1 VRVAV
6 IGAGAMGKWLANFAK
21 RNLGEV
27 TVADIKSAKAKDVAS
42 EVGASAKPIKEAAA
56 RAELLLI
63 AVPISKTPET
73 VKSLAEIVPK
83 DALLADVASV
93 KSDVVDVMRKIKNN
107 IELVSVHPLFGPGA
121 VSIAGK
127 DIVVV
132 PVKHGKRYLELKKRL
147 VELGA
152 RVTEMEAEQHDRLM
166 AIIQCMT
173 HFVLLAYLTA
183 IKSMKELKL
192 AKEIRT
198 PMFAAL
204 TSLAKAVLA
213 GNPELY
219 GELQVHNRYAQIVRS
234 SMIETCR
241 MLDIAFSA
249 GDAKSAEV
257 IFKEA
262 LAPFGAGEAK
272 QAYQELYKKFEGGI
286 T

>member
-1 VRVAV
+1 MRVAV

-21 RNLGEV
+21 HNLGEV
-27 TVADIKSAKAKDVAS
+27 TVADINSARAKDVAS
-42 EVGASAKPIKEAAA
+42 ELGASAKPIKEAAA
-56 RAELLLI
+56 QAELLLI

-73 VKSLAEIVPK
+73 VRSLAEIAPK

-93 KSDVVDVMRKIKNN
+93 KSDVVDVMRKIKTN

-132 PVKHGKRYLELKKRL
+132 PVKPGKRYSELKKRM

-152 RVTEMEAEQHDRLM
+152 RVTEMDAEQHDRLM

-183 IKSMKELKL
+183 IKSMKELKR

-204 TSLAKAVLA
+204 TNLAKAVLA

-219 GELQVHNRYAQIVRS
+219 GELQVHNRYAKIVRS
-234 SMIETCR
+234 SMLEACR
-241 MLDIAFSA
+241 LLDIAFSA
-249 GDAKSAEV
+249 GDAKSAKT
-257 IFKEA
+257 IFKEV
-262 LAPFGAGEAK
+262 LAPFGAEEAK
-272 QAYQELYKKFEGGI
+272 QAYQELYKKFDGGI

>member
-1 VRVAV
+1 MRVAV

-42 EVGASAKPIKEAAA
+42 ELGASAKPIKEAAA
-56 RAELLLI
+56 QAELLLI

-73 VKSLAEIVPK
+73 IKSLAEIAPN

-93 KSDVVDVMRKIKNN
+93 KSDVVDVMRKIKTN

-132 PVKHGKRYLELKKRL
+132 PVKPGKRYSELKKRL

-152 RVTEMEAEQHDRLM
+152 RVTEMDAEQHDRLM

-183 IKSMKELKL
+183 IKSMKGLKL

-204 TSLAKAVLA
+204 TSLAKAVLV

-219 GELQVHNRYAQIVRS
+219 GELQVHNRYAKIVRS
-234 SMIETCR
+234 SMLEACR
-241 MLDIAFSA
+241 SLDTAFSA
-249 GDAKSAEV
+249 GNAKSAKT

-262 LAPFGAGEAK
+262 LAPFGAEETK

>member
-1 VRVAV
+1 MRVAV

-27 TVADIKSAKAKDVAS
+27 IVADIKSARAKDVAS
-42 EVGASAKPIKEAAA
+42 ELDASAKPIKEAAA
-56 RAELLLI
+56 QAELLLI

-73 VKSLAEIVPK
+73 VKSLAEIAQK

-93 KSDVVDVMRKIKNN
+93 KSDVVDVMRKIKTN

-132 PVKHGKRYLELKKRL
+132 PVKPGKRYSELKKRL

-152 RVTEMEAEQHDRLM
+152 RVTEMDAEQHDRLM
-166 AIIQCMT
+166 AMIQCMT

-183 IKSMKELKL
+183 IKSMKGLKL
-192 AKEIRT
+192 AREIRT

-213 GNPELY
+213 GNPELC
-219 GELQVHNRYAQIVRS
+219 GELQVHNRYAKIVRS
-234 SMIETCR
+234 SMIEACR
-241 MLDIAFSA
+241 SLDIAFSA
-249 GDAKSAEV
+249 GDAKSAKT

-262 LAPFGAGEAK
+262 LAPFGAEEAK
-272 QAYQELYKKFEGGI
+272 QAYRELYKKFEGGI

>member
-21 RNLGEV
+21 QNLGEV
-27 TVADIKSAKAKDVAS
+27 TVADINSTRAEDVAS
-42 EVGASAKPIKEAAA
+42 ELGASAKPIKEAAA
-56 RAELLLI
+56 QAELLLI

-73 VKSLAEIVPK
+73 VKSLAEIAPK
-83 DALLADVASV
+83 NALLADVASV
-93 KSDVVDVMRKIKNN
+93 KSDVVDVMRKIKTN

-132 PVKHGKRYLELKKRL
+132 PVKPGKRYLELKKRL

-152 RVTEMEAEQHDRLM
+152 RVTEMDAEQHDRLM

-219 GELQVHNRYAQIVRS
+219 GELQVHNRYAKIVRS
-234 SMIETCR
+234 SMLEACR
-241 MLDIAFSA
+241 SLDIAFSA
-249 GDAKSAEV
+249 GDAKSAKT

-262 LAPFGAGEAK
+262 LAPFGAEEAK
-272 QAYQELYKKFEGGI
+272 QAYQELYKKFDGGI

>member
-21 RNLGEV
+21 QNLGEV
-27 TVADIKSAKAKDVAS
+27 TVADINSARAKDVAS
-42 EVGASAKPIKEAAA
+42 ELGASAKPIKEAAA
-56 RAELLLI
+56 HAELLLI

-73 VKSLAEIVPK
+73 VKSLAEISPK
-83 DALLADVASV
+83 NALLADVASV
-93 KSDVVDVMRKIKNN
+93 KGDVVDVMRKIKTN
-107 IELVSVHPLFGPGA
+107 IELVSVHPLFGPGT

-132 PVKHGKRYLELKKRL
+132 PVKPGKRYSELKKRL

-152 RVTEMEAEQHDRLM
+152 RVTEMDAEQHDRLM

-213 GNPELY
+213 GDPELY
-219 GELQVHNRYAQIVRS
+219 GELQVHNRYAKIVRS
-234 SMIETCR
+234 SMLEACR
-241 MLDIAFSA
+241 SLDIAFSA
-249 GDAKSAEV
+249 GDAKSAKT

-262 LAPFGAGEAK
+262 LAPFGAEEAK
-272 QAYQELYKKFEGGI
+272 QAYQELYKKFDGGI

>member
-21 RNLGEV
+21 RNFGEV
-27 TVADIKSAKAKDVAS
+27 TVADIKPAKAKDVAS
-42 EVGASAKPIKEAAA
+42 EIGANAKPIKEAAA
-56 RAELLLI
+56 QAELLLI

-127 DIVVV
+127 DMIVV
-132 PVKHGKRYLELKKRL
+132 PVKPGKRYSELKKRL

-152 RVTEMEAEQHDRLM
+152 RVTEMDAEQHDRLM

-183 IKSMKELKL
+183 IKSMKGLKL

-219 GELQVHNRYAQIVRS
+219 GELQVHNRYAKIVRS
-234 SMIETCR
+234 SMIEACR
-241 MLDIAFSA
+241 SLDIAFSA
-249 GDAKSAEV
+249 GDAKSAKTV
-257 IFKEA
+257 FKEV
-262 LAPFGAGEAK
+262 LAPFGAEEAE